1 DASITWTSSVV
12 GLHVQNDIM
21 NSMQRTA
28 YVDGHVDE
36 FRYYIVQRNLDDIG
50 GDYKER
56 LAGTESG
63 LSHYYMF
70 ENDLSDTAGGIDLIA
85 SGSYAFSPD
94 VFSLAEGWI
103 AEQLEINVN
112 NLRNLYALNGSFD
125 SGFPGVNE
133 DWSGDGV
140 YTASGWL
147 AQREVLNFYGRQRA
161 TYDAAGFAILENEG
175 WYNATTAS
183 YQHYNGTRI
192 FWYQNVSN
200 SRLDEQFE
208 FDMNYLYQNGPI
220 GDNFTGIFNLKF
232 EIIDGS
238 TLLWNWSTDL
248 VNTTQRQ
255 VWYSTGLIPV
265 NITGA
270 PSAFQVRVILE
281 VTNQSVYISIPDT
294 DADLDGSST
303 NGQLVSVIIDD
314 ISLKGAIMPSCE
326 SVGLSVSN
334 AETGSIGVTGLAGS
348 GSAFLNY
355 NSWGF
360 ASIPISFSSNSS
372 VSFDYSAKVSKM
384 KRAYSSLSS
393 PSLQEEGVAYSVES
407 DQNADLTMFTYVSS
421 YPEAEELGLIVFHPY
436 SWDDASIED
445 PFGDDKSGPIVTGID
460 SFEVPAGVIDS
471 VGWWIIRMQA
481 PNYAEDIRTQKFIP
495 LQPSWIDETVFRT
508 GDQIRCRITIGAD
521 SDYPDRVMNLES
533 EILLPTGEFWASAFM
548 SNATGSAL
556 TSESFTIGS
565 YNASIGEWMVS
576 TFWKNDSAVAF
587 GHVHFEVYHGLTVFA
602 HTPSIERNLG
612 ENFTAAV
619 YIHDQET
626 GEPILNGGAV
636 VVGNWSGGPAS
647 FSPNL
652 AKGWWEADFNTSEIG
667 VGLWT
672 LAINASIPYY
682 DEANCTLD
690 IQVMTLTVMTTLG
703 NYYVEISPGGIYE
716 AKFRYMF
723 LGGTGIEDADVFVAT
738 WSGPSLGI
746 EYNDTTEVPGEPG
759 NYTIEFTGNLGGTY
773 FITVTGLKDDHSTAA
788 TSFYLIVGA
797 ISTDLDVS
805 GEELPDEL
813 YYNQTHTCTL
823 LYSDGESV
831 GIEGA
836 SVNITYNPVAIV
848 EWTDNGSGYY
858 QFSIRVPA
866 VGSFAIYVR
875 FQQFGYAFADTSF
888 AFDVVEVPTSISGYG
903 IAESYYESR
912 TYEFALY
919 YNSTLENGIQGAAL
933 TPDVSIRAFY
943 RLAGLGNGWY
953 NFSLIPTFGSYN
965 ATFWL
970 TKSGYQEQEFSFRL
984 SVVKIPVILSPS
996 YPINT
1001 TYSNVTESVLMI
1013 RISPIAADTGQ
1024 VITGAAVDYVIENV
1038 NGNDYAK
1045 SGSFVESFGVY
1056 TAHITFPA
1064 PGLYILRITI
1074 FKESYQVL
1082 QNEIV
1087 LSSGENPEVALVNS
1101 LSAGF
1106 LGALVLLGVISV
1118 TMVTRRYYHTTTTK
1132 RNLELLAFQ
1141 GRLDD
1146 AKNLIGLLIIH
1157 RKVGLPVYSRIFKG
1171 GFEESMLSSFIAAI
1185 SQFRAE
1191 FSWDEPIWAA
1201 IPITEVITA
1210 VQTEM
1215 LICAIITLEGSSVK
1229 QKGQL
1234 EAFGRDV
1241 GSLYDHEDDT
1251 LRAMFH
1257 TPELS
1262 EAFAKTFDPVFESYF
1277 DGALMLRYVGVK
1289 K

>member
-1 DASITWTSSVV
+1 MPQRSRVVIPIVVLMILCMPFVGPPGIILEDATKSNAPFEDGPQPNPSPTDIDPQSGVFDPIDIWHTGTAHGFTQYQSGRTDVESNPSTEVWLPAGAPESYYSADCFGTGFFLVGSGGSADFGSPAGTLSWWGKWDGVDPHGRWWGQHGDFELRWSSGRIVLDWGTDGALTGTKSDWMPDQWYFFAITWNETSDFLAFYWGDELTMPQLDASITWTSSVV

-314 ISLKGAIMPSCE
+314 ISLKGAILPSCE

-334 AETGSIGVTGLAGS
+334 AETGSIGVTELAGS

-587 GHVHFEVYHGLTVFA
+587 GHVHF
-602 HTPSIERNLG
+602 
-612 ENFTAAV
+612 
-619 YIHDQET
+619 
-626 GEPILNGGAV
+626 
-636 VVGNWSGGPAS
+636 
-647 FSPNL
+647 
-652 AKGWWEADFNTSEIG
+652 
-667 VGLWT
+667 
-672 LAINASIPYY
+672 
-682 DEANCTLD
+682 
-690 IQVMTLTVMTTLG
+690 
-703 NYYVEISPGGIYE
+703 
-716 AKFRYMF
+716 
-723 LGGTGIEDADVFVAT
+723 
-738 WSGPSLGI
+738 
-746 EYNDTTEVPGEPG
+746 
-759 NYTIEFTGNLGGTY
+759 
-773 FITVTGLKDDHSTAA
+773 
-788 TSFYLIVGA
+788 
-797 ISTDLDVS
+797 
-805 GEELPDEL
+805 
-813 YYNQTHTCTL
+813 
-823 LYSDGESV
+823 
-831 GIEGA
+831 
-836 SVNITYNPVAIV
+836 
-848 EWTDNGSGYY
+848 
-858 QFSIRVPA
+858 
-866 VGSFAIYVR
+866 
-875 FQQFGYAFADTSF
+875 
-888 AFDVVEVPTSISGYG
+888 
-903 IAESYYESR
+903 
-912 TYEFALY
+912 
-919 YNSTLENGIQGAAL
+919 
-933 TPDVSIRAFY
+933 
-943 RLAGLGNGWY
+943 
-953 NFSLIPTFGSYN
+953 
-965 ATFWL
+965 
-970 TKSGYQEQEFSFRL
+970 
-984 SVVKIPVILSPS
+984 
-996 YPINT
+996 
-1001 TYSNVTESVLMI
+1001 
-1013 RISPIAADTGQ
+1013 
-1024 VITGAAVDYVIENV
+1024 
-1038 NGNDYAK
+1038 
-1045 SGSFVESFGVY
+1045 
-1056 TAHITFPA
+1056 
-1064 PGLYILRITI
+1064 
-1074 FKESYQVL
+1074 
-1082 QNEIV
+1082 
-1087 LSSGENPEVALVNS
+1087 
-1101 LSAGF
+1101 
-1106 LGALVLLGVISV
+1106 
-1118 TMVTRRYYHTTTTK
+1118 
-1132 RNLELLAFQ
+1132 
-1141 GRLDD
+1141 
-1146 AKNLIGLLIIH
+1146 
-1157 RKVGLPVYSRIFKG
+1157 
-1171 GFEESMLSSFIAAI
+1171 
-1185 SQFRAE
+1185 
-1191 FSWDEPIWAA
+1191 
-1201 IPITEVITA
+1201 
-1210 VQTEM
+1210 
-1215 LICAIITLEGSSVK
+1215 
-1229 QKGQL
+1229 
-1234 EAFGRDV
+1234 
-1241 GSLYDHEDDT
+1241 
-1251 LRAMFH
+1251 
-1257 TPELS
+1257 
-1262 EAFAKTFDPVFESYF
+1262 
-1277 DGALMLRYVGVK
+1277 
-1289 K
+1289 